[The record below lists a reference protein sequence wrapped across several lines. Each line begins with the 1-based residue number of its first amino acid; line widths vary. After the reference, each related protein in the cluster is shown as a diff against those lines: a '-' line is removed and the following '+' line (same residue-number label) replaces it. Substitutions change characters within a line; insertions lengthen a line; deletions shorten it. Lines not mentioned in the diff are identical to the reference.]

1 MSKERHQ
8 MKKLLAVIPVTL
20 FLTACSTMG
29 GKKPDS
35 PQMSPL
41 VVPTPIADKADPPK
55 IPAAGSKSS
64 DLDAARVANN
74 IPVWYF
80 QTPIQEGF
88 LFGTGTGR
96 SRDLSMAK
104 EKALTEAQGK
114 IAESVGGRVT
124 KQTKTFRTE
133 AGSNVI
139 ENNNTITKKTA
150 IDVDFTG
157 TEVREVVVNLEPGG
171 NFRVFVLVSLPL
183 GENNQ
188 VLKQQMEAEITRRI
202 LSNQQSFVDEPPTN
216 VNPSTDHGTPR
227 TSPLENSRTREEPI
241 DPQVFIPPPATA
253 TELDRAGQGMFR
265 QVTDK
270 LIPNNR

>member
-1 MSKERHQ
+1 
-8 MKKLLAVIPVTL
+8 MKKALVVVPVML
-20 FLTACSTMG
+20 VLTACGTMG

-55 IPAAGSKSS
+55 IPAAGNKPI
-64 DLDAARVANN
+64 DLEAARVANN

-114 IAESVGGRVT
+114 IAESVGGKVT

-139 ENNNTITKKTA
+139 ENNSSITKKTA
-150 IDVDFTG
+150 INIDFTG
-157 TEVREVVVNLEPGG
+157 TEVREVTVNLEPGG
-171 NFRVFVLVSLPL
+171 NYRVFVLVSLPL

-188 VLKQQMEAEITRRI
+188 VLKQQMDTALTREILKREI
-202 LSNQQSFVDEPPTN
+202 SNGSEFQQLENGSKPVPNQLRDDRSEPSSLRVVPIEPTN
-216 VNPSTDHGTPR
+216 MGFTTN
-227 TSPLENSRTREEPI
+227 
-241 DPQVFIPPPATA
+241 
-253 TELDRAGQGMFR
+253 
-265 QVTDK
+265 
-270 LIPNNR
+270 